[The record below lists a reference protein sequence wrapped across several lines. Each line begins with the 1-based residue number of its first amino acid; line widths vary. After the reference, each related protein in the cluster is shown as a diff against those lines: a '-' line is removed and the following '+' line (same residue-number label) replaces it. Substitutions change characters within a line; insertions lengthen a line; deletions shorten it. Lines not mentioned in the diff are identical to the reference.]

1 MFVVKSFA
9 SARAGSMF
17 CAALMVA
24 SASAAASVRAIGI
37 PVLTGFMVG
46 AFIPS
51 LRTLIFG
58 NCATRAFTV
67 FLLA

>member
-1 MFVVKSFA
+1 
-9 SARAGSMF
+9 MF

-37 PVLTGFMVG
+37 PAPAGVMLG

-51 LRTLIFG
+51 LRTLIFENG
-58 NCATRAFTV
+58 ATRAFTV
-67 FLLA
+67 LLLA